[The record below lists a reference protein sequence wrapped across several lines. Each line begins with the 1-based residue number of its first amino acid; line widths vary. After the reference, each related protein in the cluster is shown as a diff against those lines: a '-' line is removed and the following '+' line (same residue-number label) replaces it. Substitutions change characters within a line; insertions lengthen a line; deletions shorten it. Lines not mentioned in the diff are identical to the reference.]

1 MVQKSRQVERRF
13 TRDYER
19 DHFHPRRRVRDIIIS
34 SSSINNKR

>member
-19 DHFHPRRRVRDIIIS
+19 DHFHPRHRRDIIII

>member
-19 DHFHPRRRVRDIIIS
+19 DHFHPRRRHDIIIS